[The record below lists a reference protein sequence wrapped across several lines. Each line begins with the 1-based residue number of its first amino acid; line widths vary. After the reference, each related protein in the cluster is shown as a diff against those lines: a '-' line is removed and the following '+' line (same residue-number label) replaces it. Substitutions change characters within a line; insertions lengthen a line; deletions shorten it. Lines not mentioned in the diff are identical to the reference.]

1 VARAHARLLAAVVRP
16 DSAAWPDSCSP
27 AGAGG
32 EADSRGGGATS
43 LRVPRPR
50 RRRAVRSFAQS
61 GSGGRA
67 DSFS

>member
-50 RRRAVRSFAQS
+50 RRR
-61 GSGGRA
+61 
-67 DSFS
+67 